1 MALLLAFFAFRPP
14 PTTGPFM
21 RDFESYYSAGATW
34 NAGGDPY
41 TRDIWQ
47 VERTIPGV
55 VATRDELLPFVGPS
69 AFRPLWSL
77 LARLPYLAAMR
88 VWGVVLGCALIV
100 LVLGSLALAG
110 AQRDPRTIAAAFL
123 VAFASGPI
131 ISDIAL
137 GQVALVA
144 AAAVVAAVFALR
156 SGSLVGATIAIAF
169 SAIQPNIA
177 LVLLARIRDRHAL
190 IAAASAFAIFLG
202 ATLVFGGNLGGLID
216 YVRMLS
222 SHAEAER
229 YITIQHTVTAI
240 AYGFGV
246 NQSAAAILGTSLS
259 VVALACIVVLVRRFR
274 FDALESTAAACAA
287 LPLVVPFFH
296 EHDFV
301 IELFPALVLAVRARG
316 PALSFAAA
324 GTVFAASDWLGLSQ
338 RANGQWQLLAFVASL
353 SLAFVALSTGART
366 RTTLIPGIVAVGL
379 ILVLAPFA
387 QAHQAP
393 TWPDFLTERWH
404 APIGWSAAQVWHA
417 EQVASGLEVR
427 EATWSLLRALP
438 FLGCLSLLTAF
449 AVSARGREASP

>member
-1 MALLLAFFAFRPP
+1 MLAFFAFRPP

-21 RDFESYYSAGATW
+21 RDFESYYAAGATW
-34 NAGGDPY
+34 NTGGDPY
-41 TRDIWQ
+41 TRDVWQ
-47 VERTIPGV
+47 AERTIPGV
-55 VATRDELLPFVGPS
+55 VSTRDELLPFVGPA
-69 AFRPLWSL
+69 AFRPVWSL

-88 VWGVVLGCALIV
+88 VWGVVLGCAVIV
-100 LVLGSLALAG
+100 LVLGSLVLAG

-156 SGSLVGATIAIAF
+156 AGSLVGATAAIAL

-177 LVLLARIRDRHAL
+177 LVLLARMRDRRAF
-190 IAAASAFAIFLG
+190 IAAAIAFAIFLS
-202 ATLVFGGNLGGLID
+202 ATLTFGGNFGGLID

-222 SHAEAER
+222 AHAQAER
-229 YITIQHTVTAI
+229 YITIQHTITAI

-246 NQSAAAILGTSLS
+246 NQSAAAILGTLVSIA
-259 VVALACIVVLVRRFR
+259 ALVGILVLARRFR

-287 LPLVVPFFH
+287 LPLIVPFFH

-316 PALSFAAA
+316 TALSFAAA
-324 GTVFAASDWLGLSQ
+324 GTVLAATDWLGLSQ
-338 RANGQWQLLAFVASL
+338 RANGQWQLMAFVASL
-353 SLAFVALSTGART
+353 SLAFVALSGSART
-366 RTTLIPGIVAVGL
+366 RMTFLPGLGAVGL

-404 APIGWSAAQVWHA
+404 APLGWSVAQVWHA

-427 EATWSLLRALP
+427 EAAWSLLRTLP
-438 FLGCLSLLTAF
+438 LLGCLSLLA
-449 AVSARGREASP
+449 ALAANARGREAPT